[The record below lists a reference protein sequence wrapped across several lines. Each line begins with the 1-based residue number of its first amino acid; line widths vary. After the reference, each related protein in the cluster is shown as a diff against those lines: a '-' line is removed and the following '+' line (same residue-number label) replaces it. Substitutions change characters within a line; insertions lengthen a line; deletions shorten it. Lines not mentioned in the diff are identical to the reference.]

1 MKMRKIAGV
10 RAPCHHQLEEE
21 ERREGGGGGFGRPF

>member
-21 ERREGGGGGFGRPF
+21 ERREGGGGLGGP